1 MDLSVT
7 DAARAVA
14 LIQDGRSQYYVARVL
29 GVSRCKVQRAVK
41 RFNEFGVYTRRR
53 NHCGR
58 NKCTTERDDRFITLN
73 VLRDRKLTSVEMK
86 NRLEDVRQV
95 QVSDRTIRR
104 RLFDI
109 GLRSRRPATGLELLR
124 QHRVGRLR
132 FAREHENW
140 GNEEWSNILFTD
152 ESRFCLRTP
161 DGRERIYRRT
171 GERFLQNHFSP
182 RVSYGG
188 GSVMVWGGISF
199 EARTNLVIMNGGG
212 MTADRY
218 IREVLEPHVVP
229 FAPFIGDDFLLMH
242 DNARPHVARIV
253 SEYLAEV
260 EIPVVNWPAL
270 SPDLNPIEHVWDA
283 LGRKIRCRVPR
294 PANLQQLS
302 DVLIEE
308 WNQIDQAYI
317 QNLIDSMPRRIAAVI
332 RARGGNTSY

>member
-41 RFNEFGVYTRRR
+41 RFNEFGVYTRRNR
-53 NHCGR
+53 CGR
-58 NKCTTERDDRFITLN
+58 KKCTSERDNRFITLN

-229 FAPFIGDDFLLMH
+229 FAPFIGDDFILMH

>member
-41 RFNEFGVYTRRR
+41 RFNEFGVYTRK
-53 NHCGR
+53 NHSGR
-58 NKCTTERDDRFITLN
+58 KKCTSERDNRFITLN

-229 FAPFIGDDFLLMH
+229 FAPFIGDDFILMH

-253 SEYLAEV
+253 NEYLAEV